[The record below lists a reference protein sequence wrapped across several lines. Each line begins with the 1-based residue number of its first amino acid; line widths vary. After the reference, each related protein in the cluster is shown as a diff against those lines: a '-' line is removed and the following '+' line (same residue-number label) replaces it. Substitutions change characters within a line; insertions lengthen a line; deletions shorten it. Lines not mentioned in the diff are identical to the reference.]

1 MKRRRCLF
9 MCNYFVFDG
18 LSHEICQWQQSG
30 CTRVLCPSE
39 QAWLDHLCRQ
49 GGSSLKARRKLAA
62 AILNVRC
69 RIPVLTSLEP
79 LALYLPWPADE
90 GLLWINRAEVIRA
103 EDRFGQALITFQDG
117 QQLQV
122 PDFVRL
128 RARLQAVSELLRVL
142 QCPRYTAK
150 T

>member
-1 MKRRRCLF
+1 
-9 MCNYFVFDG
+9 MCNYFVFDE

-62 AILNVRC
+62 AILNVRS

-122 PDFVRL
+122 ADFVRL

-142 QCPRYTAK
+142 QCPRYTPK
-150 T
+150 P